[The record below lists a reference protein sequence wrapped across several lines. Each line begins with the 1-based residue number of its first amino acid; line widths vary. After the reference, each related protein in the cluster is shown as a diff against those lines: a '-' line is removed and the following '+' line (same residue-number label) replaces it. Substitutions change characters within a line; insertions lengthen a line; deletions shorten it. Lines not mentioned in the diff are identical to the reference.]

1 VRKLAGSTQGI
12 ARRGQPYIP
21 VSDWDL
27 RMFYRFFCLNAR
39 LSCGRKY
46 VRIWRLRSLLPA
58 VVMVLAPALVAQ
70 DDLSRKA
77 QQIEELLRSGEFST
91 AEPLVRECLKQAPH
105 DIYFLGQLEMSLNG
119 QGKYAEEDQV
129 AANVR
134 QIWASEYKQEW
145 LAKGSPVAESSWARI
160 MISTKDYYAI
170 GVEYFVPHLVEGN
183 PSAKDKK
190 FNLMAD
196 YKVIALP
203 KRKDAGSRIFQLNK
217 TAWEKD
223 YWLEEYSRESI
234 NTIQTYAVKPDIR
247 AVTKAVADY
256 LDQKVQQAGPTF
268 SYPRRP

>member
-1 VRKLAGSTQGI
+1 VRTS
-12 ARRGQPYIP
+12 
-21 VSDWDL
+21 
-27 RMFYRFFCLNAR
+27 
-39 LSCGRKY
+39 
-46 VRIWRLRSLLPA
+46 RLRSVLPA

-77 QQIEELLRSGEFST
+77 QQIGELLRSGQFSN

-105 DIYFLGQLEMSLNG
+105 DIYFLGQLEMALNG
-119 QGKYAEEDQV
+119 QGKYAEDDQV

-134 QIWASEYKQEW
+134 QIWASEYKEEW

-170 GVEYFVPHLVEGN
+170 GVEYFLPHLVEGD
-183 PSAKDKK
+183 PTAKDKK
-190 FNLMAD
+190 SNLMAD

-203 KRKDAGSRIFQLNK
+203 KQKDAGSRIFQLNK
-217 TAWEKD
+217 TAWEKL

-234 NTIQTYAVKPDIR
+234 TTVHTYAVKPDIR

-256 LDQKVQQAGPTF
+256 LDQKDPKTGPAF
-268 SYPRRP
+268 FYPRRP

>member
-1 VRKLAGSTQGI
+1 MRTS
-12 ARRGQPYIP
+12 
-21 VSDWDL
+21 
-27 RMFYRFFCLNAR
+27 
-39 LSCGRKY
+39 
-46 VRIWRLRSLLPA
+46 RLRSVLPA

-77 QQIEELLRSGEFST
+77 QQIGELLRSGEFSN

-105 DIYFLGQLEMSLNG
+105 DIYFLGQLEMALNG
-119 QGKYAEEDQV
+119 QGKYAEDDQV

-134 QIWASEYKQEW
+134 QIWASEYKEEW

-170 GVEYFVPHLVEGN
+170 GVEYFLPHLVEGD
-183 PSAKDKK
+183 PAAKDKK
-190 FNLMAD
+190 SNLMAD

-203 KRKDAGSRIFQLNK
+203 KQKDAGSRIFQLNK
-217 TAWEKD
+217 TAWEKL

-234 NTIQTYAVKPDIR
+234 TTVQTYAVKPDIR

-256 LDQKVQQAGPTF
+256 LNQKDPKTGPAF

>member
-1 VRKLAGSTQGI
+1 MVLS
-12 ARRGQPYIP
+12 
-21 VSDWDL
+21 L
-27 RMFYRFFCLNAR
+27 HAR
-39 LSCGRKY
+39 LSCGRRH
-46 VRIWRLRSLLPA
+46 VRTSRLRSVLPA

-77 QQIEELLRSGEFST
+77 QQIGELLRSGQFSN

-105 DIYFLGQLEMSLNG
+105 DIYFLGQLEMALNG
-119 QGKYAEEDQV
+119 QGKYAEDDQV

-134 QIWASEYKQEW
+134 QIWASEYKEEW

-170 GVEYFVPHLVEGN
+170 GVEYFLPHLVEGD
-183 PSAKDKK
+183 PTAKDKK
-190 FNLMAD
+190 SNLMAD

-203 KRKDAGSRIFQLNK
+203 KQKDAGSRIFQLNK
-217 TAWEKD
+217 TAWEKL

-234 NTIQTYAVKPDIR
+234 TTVHTYAVKPDIR

-256 LDQKVQQAGPTF
+256 LDQKDPKTGPAF
-268 SYPRRP
+268 FYPRRP